1 MNCAT
6 TLYTMKLSSKLKTL
20 ILTTLLFVPSTTP
33 ALANACIDTG
43 IGCIPTDPAG
53 LILRILEIAIGVA
66 GGIAL
71 LSVIFGGFTI
81 LTSSGN
87 PDKIQEGKSV
97 ITNAIAGLALILFSV
112 MILNII
118 GFNVLGIP
126 FFNP

>member
-1 MNCAT
+1 M
-6 TLYTMKLSSKLKTL
+6 MKLLSKLKFVFLLATL
-20 ILTTLLFVPSTTP
+20 GLLLSTSP
-33 ALANACIDTG
+33 AWANGCSGGEIPTG
-43 IGCIPTDPAG
+43 IGCIPTDPAD

-71 LSVIFGGFTI
+71 LSVIFGGFKV

-87 PDKIQEGKSV
+87 PDAISEGKGM
-97 ITNAIAGLALILFSV
+97 ITSAIAGLALILFSV
-112 MILNII
+112 AILNII